1 MKIEVARF
9 SEMMEPIDDGT
20 QRKNTPHTPQ
30 KRKEIRNRKTLTV
43 FNTLFTSSRTLL
55 INAHNALFY
64 GNTNSNGHI
73 CIMMTTI

>member
-1 MKIEVARF
+1 MKIEVAHF
-9 SEMMEPIDDGT
+9 PEMMRSIDDGT
-20 QRKNTPHTPQ
+20 QRKNTPPTPQ
-30 KRKEIRNRKTLTV
+30 KKEEIAKLLTA
-43 FNTLFTSSRTLL
+43 FNTLFTSSRTPL